1 MVGESQVLLIKDE
14 ASTQQALS
22 SAILSLTK
30 RTAIVV
36 SVPTVKK
43 AALSVHS
50 EDTMSKITPR
60 VDNAK
65 VELP

>member
-1 MVGESQVLLIKDE
+1 M
-14 ASTQQALS
+14 
-22 SAILSLTK
+22 LSLTK

-60 VDNAK
+60 VDNAGK
-65 VELP
+65 V